1 MKSKSGSK
9 EPKIRRTL
17 NFERGLLLLLLPIW
31 LCAESISEKK
41 ATLEQKNIARDS
53 DVTFLND
60 RLAAI
65 KKSLEAAY
73 AKAGTLAKQEAD
85 EGAYRTILSEVNQ
98 LKKEK
103 RQLEESWRETAV
115 QEGIQDGEAYSLWD
129 QEEITLSQLILE
141 YGSPDYLYV
150 VPPEFATMKLYLY
163 SNIPIPRQSWTDL
176 LEVMLQHN
184 GFGMKKLNTYARQL
198 YLLRL
203 DLGAVQTVAYR
214 PEHVAAAPAGSRL
227 CYLVLPPIE
236 QVKTVFQFFEKF
248 SDNKQTFVHQI
259 GGKIALVAAKEE
271 IERLLDFYDKVWGV
285 NEGKVTRV
293 VPVSKI
299 HIKEMEKIL
308 TTFFNEALDKG
319 RAPFGKPE
327 PEGLGIF
334 SLGHSNSLVLIGS
347 KESVDRAE
355 KIVKDT
361 EDQLENPSE
370 MTIYLYTCRH
380 SDPNDLVQVLEK
392 VYSSLIFAGQ
402 EGVPKETEI
411 NYNSMIQGAK
421 APPDGY
427 PPAQPLVITPP
438 PLHPGISTKVD
449 VEENVPGHFISD
461 PKTGTVLMTVRRDT
475 LGKIKELLRKLDIP
489 KKMVQLEVLLF
500 ERRVNSQDNFGLNLL
515 RLGKPDN
522 GITYRSLEGRHHGHH
537 HHTHSGGVDSSGAQ
551 KIDGHE
557 KDSFGKGILQF
568 FFHGPHHKYTPS
580 FDIAYNFLLT
590 QADIQLNAAPS
601 IITVNQTPAMISIM
615 EELSINNGAAPIDTN
630 KGIAFQESFT
640 RAQYGIDIILTPT
653 IHMPDEAGE
662 EKGAVTLKANISFDT
677 PQHDPQN
684 SRPHV
689 DRRHIENEVRVIDGE
704 TVILGGLRR
713 KWREDREEKVPFF
726 GDIPF
731 FGRFFGT
738 TRLSD
743 HDTELFFFIT
753 PKIVYDP
760 KEEMGKIRMEEL
772 KKRPGDIPEFLIC
785 VEEAREKETKKFFK
799 HSLKTFLTHER

>member
-1 MKSKSGSK
+1 VKFF
-9 EPKIRRTL
+9 L
-17 NFERGLLLLLLPIW
+17 FLLIPIL

-41 ATLEQKNIARDS
+41 AALAQKNIVRDT
-53 DVTFLND
+53 DVTLLND
-60 RLAAI
+60 RLSAV
-65 KKSLEAAY
+65 KRSLEEAY
-73 AKAGTLAKQEAD
+73 AKAGVLAKEEAN
-85 EGAYRTILSEVNQ
+85 EGDYLAILSEVNR
-98 LKKEK
+98 LRKEK
-103 RQLEESWRETAV
+103 LQLEESWRETAV

-150 VPPEFATMKLYLY
+150 IPPEFAAMKLYIY

-176 LEVMLQHN
+176 LGVMLQHN
-184 GFGMKKLNTYARQL
+184 GLGMKKLNTYARQI
-198 YLLRL
+198 YLLKL

-214 PEHVAAAPAGSRL
+214 PEHVTAAPEGSRI

-236 QVKTVFQFFEKF
+236 QVKSVFQFFEKF

-259 GGKIALVAAKEE
+259 GGKIALVATKEE
-271 IERLLDFYDKVWGV
+271 IERLLDFYDKVWGSSG
-285 NEGKVTRV
+285 GKVTRV

-299 HIKEMEKIL
+299 QIKEMEKIL
-308 TTFFNEALDKG
+308 MTFFNEALDKG

-334 SLGHSNSLVLIGS
+334 ALGHSNSLVLIGA

-355 KIVKDT
+355 KIVKET
-361 EDQLENPSE
+361 EEQLENPSE

-380 SDPNDLVQVLEK
+380 SDPNDLAQVLER
-392 VYSSLIFAGQ
+392 VYSSLIFASQ
-402 EGVPKETEI
+402 EGAPRETEL
-411 NYNSMIQGAK
+411 NFNSAIQGAK

-438 PLHPGISTKVD
+438 PLHPGISTKID
-449 VEENVPGHFISD
+449 VEQNVPGHFIPD
-461 PKTGTVLMTVRRDT
+461 PKTGTVLMTVRKDA
-475 LGKIKELLRKLDIP
+475 LGRIKELLKKLDIP

-522 GITYRSLEGRHHGHH
+522 GITYRSLEGGRETGRAIEKAGDAAARIKHGR
-537 HHTHSGGVDSSGAQ
+537 
-551 KIDGHE
+551 HE
-557 KDSFGKGILQF
+557 KESLGKGVLQF

-630 KGIAFQESFT
+630 KGIAFQESYT

-653 IHMPDEAGE
+653 IHMPDEAGD

-677 PQHDPQN
+677 PQHDPHN
-684 SRPHV
+684 DRPHV

-760 KEEMGKIRMEEL
+760 KEEMCKIRTEQL
-772 KKRPGDIPEFLIC
+772 KKRPGDIPEFLAK
-785 VEEAREKETKKFFK
+785 VDEAREKETKKFFK
-799 HSLKTFLTHER
+799 HSLKTFFTHVR